1 MNEQQTSQRY
11 GERETSTIG
20 TPDPA
25 ANLRLDSTMEAQMG
39 ASCPASCL
47 YDIVC
52 WCVCERVRGVLL
64 TRQIAFFVP
73 IFLAEMEITS
83 SERGSEKHTGYF
95 QGREE
100 RT

>member
-11 GERETSTIG
+11 EERESSTIG

-47 YDIVC
+47 YEVACVGVC
-52 WCVCERVRGVLL
+52 VWEVKRRFINKANC
-64 TRQIAFFVP
+64 FFCP
-73 IFLAEMEITS
+73 YRS
-83 SERGSEKHTGYF
+83 CRNRDSF
-95 QGREE
+95 QGGWVREAHREE

>member
-11 GERETSTIG
+11 EERESSTIG

-47 YDIVC
+47 YEVVC
-52 WCVCERVRGVLL
+52 VGVCVRG
-64 TRQIAFFVP
+64 
-73 IFLAEMEITS
+73 
-83 SERGSEKHTGYF
+83 
-95 QGREE
+95 
-100 RT
+100 